1 MANST
6 NNDIATSRVTLP
18 DIACT
23 SCASVI
29 ENYFNKL
36 KNITVNINFGTKKA
50 LFTYNRKVWNE
61 KLIQK
66 AMHSLG
72 YEVFIFDT
80 DKQNLDTN
88 HEHSSEEHQVHMED
102 LHSRGHLHNIKLR
115 DLIEIIVGWIVL
127 IPLLL
132 IEIPNISLFDVFKNP
147 YVQLGLTI
155 PIQFYFGRKF
165 YSGIY
170 RELVKQKFPGMHTLI
185 ALSTNFAF
193 IFSIYLMVINDTF
206 HLFFEVSASIVM
218 IVLLG
223 DLISNIMQKKAT
235 NGLESLMSL
244 QPKSILRYNA
254 NTKKEEF
261 VNLEDVQ
268 LNDILIVRKGESIPT
283 DGLLLSK
290 SGLINES
297 MLTGESQVINKTQNQ
312 NVIGGTINTGESIHI
327 KTTKI
332 GKDTVLA
339 SIIKAIEDVQAQ
351 KPQLQKIADKIA
363 AWFTPTIII
372 IALLVFI
379 IRFWAEKDS
388 LQQSLIIAISTLII
402 ACPCAL
408 GIATP
413 LAVAVGINKAA
424 KLEIIYN
431 KASAFE
437 KITKIDTICFDKT
450 GTLTTGNLMITEVYG
465 QSKNINKAL
474 ALEKYSTHPL
484 ALAFSLYVKTNNVT
498 DSPSVENIKEEI
510 GYGLKGKCG
519 NENLQIS
526 SLVNLQIAKMPLS
539 PFLINQKLDISD
551 RQKIVLA
558 LAINKVITNIFVLS
572 DQLQENAVTTIA
584 KIRKQGI
591 KVVLIS
597 GDNEQQTANIA
608 KRVKIE
614 NYYANIKPVAK
625 AQLVAHLQTEGQKV
639 AFVGDGINDVVALQQ
654 ADLAIVMGAGSDI
667 AKKIGD
673 ITITS
678 NDISAV
684 YKAIVL
690 TKKTK
695 NNIWINFIWAFGY
708 NLVIIPLAALGFIIP
723 PLAAAAMAFS
733 DITVIA
739 NSLIFKSRKYK
750 Y

>member
-1 MANST
+1 MDNSST
-6 NNDIATSRVTLP
+6 NDFATSKVVLP

-36 KNITVNINFGTKKA
+36 KDITVNINFGTKKA
-50 LFTYNRKVWNE
+50 LFTYNPKVWSE
-61 KLIQK
+61 KQIQK

-72 YEVFIFDT
+72 YEVFNFDT
-80 DKQNLDTN
+80 DNQSLDTS
-88 HEHSSEEHQVHMED
+88 HEHNSQEHQVHMEK
-102 LHSRGHLHNIKLR
+102 LHVHGHFHNLKIR
-115 DLIEIIVGWIVL
+115 DLIEVIIGWMLL

-132 IEIPNISLFDVFKNP
+132 IAIPSTSFFDMLRNP
-147 YVQLGLTI
+147 YTQLGLTI

-165 YSGIY
+165 YFGIY

-185 ALSTNFAF
+185 ALGTTTAF
-193 IFSIYLMVINDTF
+193 IFSIYLIAINDTA
-206 HLFFEVSASIVM
+206 HLFFEVSASIIM

-223 DLISNIMQKKAT
+223 DLISAIVQKKAT
-235 NGLESLMSL
+235 NGLESLMAL
-244 QPKSILRYNA
+244 KPKSILRYDPI
-254 NTKKEEF
+254 TKKDIF
-261 VNLEDVQ
+261 INLEDVQ
-268 LNDILIVRKGESIPT
+268 LNDILMVRKGENIPT
-283 DGLLLSK
+283 DGILVSK
-290 SGLINES
+290 SALVNES
-297 MLTGESQVINKTQNQ
+297 MLTGESQVITKTLNQ
-312 NVIGGTINTGESIHI
+312 NVIGGTVNIGENIQI
-327 KTTKI
+327 KTSKI

-339 SIIKAIEDVQAQ
+339 NIIKAVEDAQAQ

-379 IRFWAEKDS
+379 IRFWAVNDS
-388 LQQSLIIAISTLII
+388 LQQSLAIAISTLII

-424 KLEIIYN
+424 KMGIIYN
-431 KASAFE
+431 KTSAFE

-450 GTLTTGNLMITEVYG
+450 GTLTTGNLMITKVYG
-465 QSKNINKAL
+465 QNKHINKAI

-484 ALAFSLYVKTNNVT
+484 ALAFNLYAGINDITDLPNV
-498 DSPSVENIKEEI
+498 EHIKEEI
-510 GYGLKGKCG
+510 GYGLKGKCD

-526 SLVNLQIAKMPLS
+526 SLANLQVAKMPLS
-539 PFLINQKLDISD
+539 PFLLNQKLDVSD
-551 RQKIVLA
+551 QQQIILA
-558 LAINKVITNIFVLS
+558 LAINKVITNIFVLN
-572 DQLQENAVTTIA
+572 DQLRDNALATIT

-597 GDNEQQTANIA
+597 GDNEQQTADIA
-608 KRVKIE
+608 KRVNIE
-614 NYYANIKPVAK
+614 NYYANIKPVGK
-625 AQLVAHLQTEGQKV
+625 SQLVADLQAQGQKV

-654 ADLAIVMGAGSDI
+654 SDLAIAMDTGSDI
-667 AKKIGD
+667 AKKNGD
-673 ITITS
+673 ITITN

-695 NNIWINFIWAFGY
+695 NNIWMNFILAFGY

-733 DITVIA
+733 DITVVG
-739 NSLIFKSRKYK
+739 NSLIFKWRKYK

>member
-1 MANST
+1 MT
-6 NNDIATSRVTLP
+6 NNTTNDIATSKVTLP

-29 ENYFNKL
+29 ENHFNKL
-36 KNITVNINFGTKKA
+36 QDITVNINFGTKKA
-50 LFTYNRKVWNE
+50 LFTYNPKVWNE
-61 KLIQK
+61 EQIQK
-66 AMHSLG
+66 SMHSLG
-72 YEVFIFDT
+72 YEVFILET
-80 DKQNLDTN
+80 DIQSLDTS
-88 HEHSSEEHQVHMED
+88 HEHSSEQHQIHMEE
-102 LHSRGHLHNIKLR
+102 LHTQSHFHNIKLR
-115 DLIEIIVGWIVL
+115 DLIEVVLGWILL

-132 IEIPNISLFDVFKNP
+132 IEIPSTPFFDVFRNS
-147 YVQLGLTI
+147 YLQLGLTI

-165 YSGIY
+165 YFGIY
-170 RELVKQKFPGMHTLI
+170 RELVKQKFPGMHTLV
-185 ALSTNFAF
+185 ALGTTTAF
-193 IFSIYLMVINDTF
+193 IFSIYLMAIKDTT

-223 DLISNIMQKKAT
+223 DLISAIAQKKAT

-244 QPKSILRYNA
+244 KPKSILRYDSV
-254 NTKKEEF
+254 TKKEAF

-268 LNDILIVRKGESIPT
+268 LNDILVVRKGENIPT
-283 DGLLLSK
+283 DGILISK
-290 SGLINES
+290 SALINES
-297 MLTGESQVINKTQNQ
+297 MFSGESKSITKLKNQ
-312 NVIGGTINTGESIHI
+312 SVIGGTVNIDESIQI
-327 KTTKI
+327 KTSKI

-339 SIIKAIEDVQAQ
+339 SIIKAVEDVQTQ

-363 AWFTPTIII
+363 GWFTPTIII

-379 IRFWAEKDS
+379 IRFWAVNDS
-388 LQQSLIIAISTLII
+388 LQQSLAIAISTLII

-424 KLEIIYN
+424 KIGIIYN
-431 KASAFE
+431 KTSAFE
-437 KITKIDTICFDKT
+437 RITKIDTICFDKT
-450 GTLTTGNLMITEVYG
+450 GTLTTDNLMITKVYG
-465 QSKNINKAL
+465 QTKHINKAI

-484 ALAFSLYVKTNNVT
+484 ALAFNLYAQTNDVT
-498 DSPSVENIKEEI
+498 DLPTVDHTKEEI

-526 SLVNLQIAKMPLS
+526 SLINLQSAKMPLS
-539 PFLINQKLDISD
+539 PFLTSQKLDVSD
-551 RQKIVLA
+551 QQQIILA
-558 LAINKVITNIFVLS
+558 LAINNVITNIFVLS
-572 DQLQENAVTTIA
+572 DQLQANAIATIA

-597 GDNEQQTANIA
+597 GDSEEQTANIA
-608 KRVKIE
+608 KRVSIE
-614 NYYANIKPVAK
+614 NYYANIKPVGK
-625 AQLVAHLQTEGQKV
+625 AQLVADLQAQGQKV

-654 ADLAIVMGAGSDI
+654 ADLAIAMGTGSDI

-673 ITITS
+673 ITITN

-695 NNIWINFIWAFGY
+695 NNIWMNFIWAFGY

-733 DITVIA
+733 DITVVG
-739 NSLIFKSRKYK
+739 NSLIFKWRKYK